1 MKNISIIVATDLQ
14 LGIGKN
20 NQLMWR
26 IQDDM
31 KRFKQLTTG
40 NVVLMGRKTFE
51 SLPKGALP
59 DRENI
64 VLTRQKLKFEGAK
77 SVQTIDEALLALS
90 DSKENFII
98 GGGEIYRLF
107 FPLAQTIYLTEV
119 QHQFDADTFFPA
131 FLKEEWE
138 TELID
143 FVPESDK
150 NQHSHYFK
158 ILRRK

>member
-14 LGIGKN
+14 LGIGKD
-20 NQLMWR
+20 NQLLWR

-40 NVVLMGRKTFE
+40 NVVVMGRKTFE

-64 VLTRQKLKFEGAK
+64 VLTHQMTDLKGVKLVG
-77 SVQTIDEALLALS
+77 SVDEALLAMS
-90 DSKENFII
+90 DTKENFII
-98 GGGEIYRLF
+98 GGGEIYSLF
-107 FPLAQTIYLTEV
+107 FPFARTLYLTQV

-131 FLKEEWE
+131 FIKEEWE
-138 TELID
+138 TESTEFI
-143 FVPESDK
+143 PESDK
-150 NQHSHYFK
+150 NQYSHYFQ

>member
-14 LGIGKN
+14 LGIGKD
-20 NQLMWR
+20 NQLLWK
-26 IQDDM
+26 IQDDL
-31 KRFKQLTTG
+31 KRFKKLTTG

-64 VLTRQKLKFEGAK
+64 VLSHQKLSLEGAV
-77 SVQTIDEALLALS
+77 SVQSIDEALLALS

-98 GGGEIYRLF
+98 GGGEIYTLF
-107 FPLAQTIYLTEV
+107 FPFARTIYLTQV
-119 QHQFDADTFFPA
+119 QHHFEADTFFPA
-131 FLKEEWE
+131 FSKEEWE
-138 TELID
+138 TESTEFI
-143 FVPESDK
+143 PESDK
-150 NQHSHYFK
+150 NQYSHYFQ

>member
-14 LGIGKN
+14 LGIGKD
-20 NQLMWR
+20 NQLLWR

-31 KRFKQLTTG
+31 KRFKKLTTG

-64 VLTRQKLKFEGAK
+64 VLSHQKLNLDGAIC
-77 SVQTIDEALLALS
+77 VQTLDEALLALS
-90 DSKENFII
+90 NSKENFIM
-98 GGGEIYRLF
+98 GGGEIYTLF
-107 FPLAQTIYLTEV
+107 LPFARTIYLTQV
-119 QHQFDADTFFPA
+119 QHRFEADTFFPT
-131 FLKEEWE
+131 FSNEEWE
-138 TELID
+138 TESSEFIA
-143 FVPESDK
+143 ESEK
-150 NQHSHYFK
+150 NQYSHYFQ